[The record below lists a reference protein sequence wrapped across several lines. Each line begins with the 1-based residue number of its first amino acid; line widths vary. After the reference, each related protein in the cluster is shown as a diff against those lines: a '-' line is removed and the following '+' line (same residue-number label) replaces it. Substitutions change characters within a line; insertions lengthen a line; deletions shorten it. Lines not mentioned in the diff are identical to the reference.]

1 MKKIVFLATILGLC
15 LALTG
20 CGTLLGAG
28 VGGAVGGPR
37 GAAIGAVAGA
47 AFIDIPAIAAEQQR
61 QQRQYYYQQLPPP
74 PPQTCFRDQWNRI
87 ICQQMEPQLR
97 VYYSEPPF
105 RPAYPWRYWYTM
117 PNQPGFVFFLGVDG
131 KHRRHPMKHRK

>member
-1 MKKIVFLATILGLC
+1 MKKFLLLVVLGLSF
-15 LALTG
+15 ALTG

-37 GAAIGAVAGA
+37 GAAIGAAAGA
-47 AFIDIPAIAAEQQR
+47 AFIDIPNAAQQ
-61 QQRQYYYQQLPPP
+61 QKQQYYYPTTPQPL
-74 PPQTCFRDQWNRI
+74 PPQTCFRDQWGRVV
-87 ICQQMEPQLR
+87 CQQMEPGMR

-105 RPAYPWRYWYTM
+105 RPGYPWRYWYTM